1 MNEIRKVPPDAVHVW
16 RGFRSEDKTQQ
27 QFEEFLGSVFVPGCS
42 LLQPNAGLHAYIPS
56 LPKHEGK
63 PPTVPD
69 QSALMFWTSQQTYH
83 DAFKCVAVRCY
94 TNLHGDLYDIS
105 RSAAEFPIQ
114 LPEKDLQP
122 ETPYFLIDAPA
133 DWMSGDVVH
142 YIGARNHNISPEL
155 FRTQTLQWAK
165 SLQSVSGLEGGLLC
179 VGESYIV
186 AWALWG
192 KGEGNPNCFAP
203 LKSITTTWLDQV
215 SKHYELGHGLWGDW
229 SGIPMTAP
237 NSLNIQLYR
246 TVDI

>member
-1 MNEIRKVPPDAVHVW
+1 MNETRKVPPDAVHVW

-94 TNLHGDLYDIS
+94 TNLHGDLYDTS
-105 RSAAEFPIQ
+105 RSAAEFPVL
-114 LPEKDLQP
+114 LPETDLLV
-122 ETPYFLIDAPA
+122 ETPYFLVDAPA

-142 YIGARNHNISPEL
+142 YIGARNQNISPEM
-155 FRTQTLQWAK
+155 FRAHILKWTK
-165 SLQSVSGLEGGLLC
+165 NLQSMSELEGGLLC
-179 VGESYIV
+179 VGENYIV
-186 AWALWG
+186 AWALWPKG
-192 KGEGNPNCFAP
+192 KGNPTCFAP
-203 LKSITTTWLDQV
+203 LKDITITWLDRT
-215 SKHYELGHGLWGDW
+215 SEHYELGHGLWEDW
-229 SGIPMTAP
+229 TGIPMTAP
-237 NSLNIQLYR
+237 NSLNIQLHR
-246 TVDI
+246 TLDI